1 MTTPPLYPHPG
12 RGIALAILATA
23 CFALLD
29 TTSQYVGGVVPVF
42 MAVWLR
48 FVVQTGMTAA
58 MLLPSQGRSLF
69 VTRAPGWQLLRG
81 ALMVTSGTVA
91 YISLQ
96 HVPVGE
102 FTAILML
109 VPLVITL
116 MASLLLREHVGGLT
130 WLLVAGGLTGAL
142 IVVRPKDSDL
152 NVGMFLPLLLVVV
165 NACYQIVTSKMVRTE
180 DPGTMHFYT
189 GLTGLVFGTL
199 ALPWSWAPMQDP
211 TLWLLVGLLGV
222 FGSLGHYFMIKG
234 YQKAPASRL
243 TPYMYT
249 QIAFAT
255 LAGWAVFGHTPDAWT
270 LMGIAMIAACGVLGV
285 RAR

>member
-1 MTTPPLYPHPG
+1 MTDPQYPHPG
-12 RGIALAILATA
+12 RGIALAIVATA

-29 TTSQYVGGVVPVF
+29 TTSQYVGGVVPVL

-48 FVVQTGMTAA
+48 FLVQTGMTAA
-58 MLLPSQGRSLF
+58 LLLPRQGKSLF

-116 MASLLLREHVGGLT
+116 LAAMLLREHVSGLT

-142 IVVRPKDSDL
+142 IVVRPKGSDL
-152 NVGMFLPLLLVVV
+152 NIGMFLPLLLVVI
-165 NACYQIVTSKMVRTE
+165 NAFYQIVTSKMVRTE

-199 ALPWSWAPMQDP
+199 VLPWSWAPMREP
-211 TLWLLVGLLGV
+211 MLWLLVGLLGV

-234 YQKAPASRL
+234 YQKAPASRI

-255 LAGWAVFGHTPDAWT
+255 LAGWLVFGHAPDVWT
-270 LMGIAMIAACGVLGV
+270 VLGIGLIAVCGVLGIK
-285 RAR
+285 AR